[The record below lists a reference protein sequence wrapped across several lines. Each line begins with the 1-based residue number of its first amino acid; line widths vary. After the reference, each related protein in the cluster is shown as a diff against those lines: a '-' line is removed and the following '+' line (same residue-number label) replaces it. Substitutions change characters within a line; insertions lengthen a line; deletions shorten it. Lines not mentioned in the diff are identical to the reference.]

1 MLKSDLTI
9 KDYAQRGRVL
19 GRRADTR
26 LARAL
31 RHTVPLHRRILGF
44 LMRSLRARAALI
56 RPHMIRQWQNGSFVE
71 KIITP
76 AATA

>member
-1 MLKSDLTI
+1 MLTSDLSI

-26 LARAL
+26 LAQAL
-31 RHTVPLHRRILGF
+31 RHTVPLHRRLFRF
-44 LMRSLRARAALI
+44 LMRGLRARAALI

-71 KIITP
+71 KMITP
-76 AATA
+76 PAAA